1 MTINWKKILFGISDE
16 KLDPYFH
23 LERTEEYKLVEV
35 KEALAK
41 AELPEA
47 LHLLSTLPSA
57 AIEPHVIA
65 LSARYHRLEE
75 EQLRGI
81 LNYEDHQIGLN
92 RLSSDILKLLQ
103 LLEKTFQPETTIQE
117 VKANLRQLYLQ
128 RLQDKLADRHPINI
142 QCAYSLTG
150 TDWDRAQ
157 IAYDDIVLEQK
168 EVSTSL
174 ERIFDEH
181 RGRLLVIGEPGA
193 GKTSLLLQL
202 ADALLQRRENR
213 VPVILNLATWNET
226 YKNFEHW
233 LLETLP
239 RAGSVSKAYAKTLVL
254 EDRLLPLFDG
264 LDEVKA
270 ENRQACL
277 DAIAQYGQVAEHQ
290 YVICSRTREYSEI
303 GEAPVYAQIELQ
315 PLKAEQIRAE
325 LENSAQPEAKF
336 LLHAITQDP
345 LLAEVVRNPFYFNT
359 TQLLLASMKS
369 YASLG
374 IQAGTVE
381 ELQVALVEKFVAQ
394 QLNTTV
400 KTAFPAE
407 KSRKWLGFMAKKME
421 ENGVVVFE
429 LVDLNLGW
437 LDRKWVYYLLGISWF
452 LVSGTV
458 GYVIAGGPIILI
470 SIILLIIWSIISP
483 NRIKERGTL
492 YWSPIALKSKVL
504 KNIVLGFCFWAI
516 GMAILFSQI
525 YYVEKLA
532 TLNLSEEAFM
542 LILSF
547 PFFFLS
553 LHYFFA
559 KRSLILI
566 LAFSLFVVG
575 SFVPNW
581 VVFLLFISLVIF
593 ANGLDR
599 KGYNQKT
606 KRYDSIFNSLSIW
619 VIFFIT
625 FTSLSTYYDIYILKE
640 TTYLIDIFIDLLFPL
655 QLTLFFSF
663 GRFILILF
671 ALQIPKKIP
680 LNLLSFLR
688 EMDARHIFE
697 SPGGSWRFRHKILQD
712 YFIQEYERMERMGVF
727 PKYS

>member
-47 LHLLSTLPSA
+47 LHLLSTLTSA
-57 AIEPHVIA
+57 AIESHVIA

-75 EQLRGI
+75 EQLQGI
-81 LNYEDHQIGLN
+81 LNYQDYQIGLN

-103 LLEKTFQPETTIQE
+103 LLEKTFQPESTIQE

-239 RAGSVSKAYAKTLVL
+239 RAGSISKAYAKTLVL

-270 ENRQACL
+270 EHRQACL

-290 YVICSRTREYSEI
+290 YVICSRTREYAEI

-336 LLHAITQDP
+336 LLHAIEQAP

-374 IQAGTVE
+374 IQASTVE
-381 ELQVALVEKFVAQ
+381 ELQVALVEKFVVQ

-400 KTAFPAE
+400 KTAFSAE

-421 ENGVVVFE
+421 ERGLVVFE

-437 LDRKWVYYLLGISWF
+437 LDRKWVYYFTAIQWFIISIAIALYYKDSFLALICACLGTAWLYSISDKFDSHRRLAWKFENVKNVLSFVGLMMVLPF
-452 LVSGTV
+452 LFSM
-458 GYVIAGGPIILI
+458 IGGMFMGIIILYFFMGMLAMKRVFELKTNFLNYFFPALLI
-470 SIILLIIWSIISP
+470 QFIDIPPKFKTTLYLLLFLFAKGLVPTHSFKGRSAYSCFFYSFINEFIYIIPAFVVSLNSILSLNVLGNITNQSKSVIYILLILS
-483 NRIKERGTL
+483 TL
-492 YWSPIALKSKVL
+492 P
-504 KNIVLGFCFWAI
+504 
-516 GMAILFSQI
+516 
-525 YYVEKLA
+525 
-532 TLNLSEEAFM
+532 
-542 LILSF
+542 
-547 PFFFLS
+547 
-553 LHYFFA
+553 
-559 KRSLILI
+559 
-566 LAFSLFVVG
+566 
-575 SFVPNW
+575 
-581 VVFLLFISLVIF
+581 FLLFVRYIFLRISLVIQE
-593 ANGLDR
+593 G
-599 KGYNQKT
+599 
-606 KRYDSIFNSLSIW
+606 
-619 VIFFIT
+619 
-625 FTSLSTYYDIYILKE
+625 FT
-640 TTYLIDIFIDLLFPL
+640 
-655 QLTLFFSF
+655 
-663 GRFILILF
+663 R
-671 ALQIPKKIP
+671 
-680 LNLLSFLR
+680 NLVKFMK

-712 YFIQEYERMERMGVF
+712 YFIQEYERMERERAL

>member
-35 KEALAK
+35 KAALAK
-41 AELPEA
+41 AELPEV

-75 EQLRGI
+75 EQLQGI
-81 LNYEDHQIGLN
+81 LNYQDYQIGLN

-103 LLEKTFQPETTIQE
+103 LLEKTFQPESIIQE

-213 VPVILNLATWNET
+213 VPVILNLATWNDT

-239 RAGSVSKAYAKTLVL
+239 RAGSLSKAYAKTLVL

-270 ENRQACL
+270 EHRQACL

-290 YVICSRTREYSEI
+290 YVICSRTREYAEI

-336 LLHAITQDP
+336 LLHAIEQDP

-369 YASLG
+369 YTSLG
-374 IQAGTVE
+374 IQASTVE
-381 ELQVALVEKFVAQ
+381 ELQGALVEKFVAQ

-421 ENGVVVFE
+421 ENGLVVFE

-437 LDRKWVYYLLGISWF
+437 LERKWVYYLLGISWF

-532 TLNLSEEAFM
+532 PLNLSEEAFM
-542 LILSF
+542 LIPF

-566 LAFSLFVVG
+566 LAFSLVVVG

-671 ALQIPKKIP
+671 TLQMPKKIP

-712 YFIQEYERMERMGVF
+712 YFIQEHERMERERVL
-727 PKYS
+727 PN

>member
-81 LNYEDHQIGLN
+81 LNYQDYQIGLN

-103 LLEKTFQPETTIQE
+103 LLEKTFQPESTIQE

-168 EVSTSL
+168 EVSASL

-213 VPVILNLATWNET
+213 IPVILNLATWSET

-270 ENRQACL
+270 EHRQACL

-290 YVICSRTREYSEI
+290 YVICSRTREYAEI

-315 PLKAEQIRAE
+315 PLKAEQIRSE
-325 LENSAQPEAKF
+325 LENSTQPEAKF
-336 LLHAITQDP
+336 LLHAIEQDP

-374 IQAGTVE
+374 IQARTVA

-400 KTAFPAE
+400 KTAFSAE

-437 LDRKWVYYLLGISWF
+437 LERKWPYYFIVFCIYILAGAIANFPLKCLLYLSFSLVWLFFISNKFDSHKKILWRFSRIKKALWF
-452 LVSGTV
+452 IPIFGLLFLTLEEIGSISGHK
-458 GYVIAGGPIILI
+458 L
-470 SIILLIIWSIISP
+470 SFSDILLTIGTTMMIIAYLPKLIP
-483 NRIKERGTL
+483 LLKEHFL
-492 YWSPIALKSKVL
+492 
-504 KNIVLGFCFWAI
+504 
-516 GMAILFSQI
+516 I
-525 YYVEKLA
+525 Y
-532 TLNLSEEAFM
+532 
-542 LILSF
+542 
-547 PFFFLS
+547 
-553 LHYFFA
+553 
-559 KRSLILI
+559 
-566 LAFSLFVVG
+566 
-575 SFVPNW
+575 
-581 VVFLLFISLVIF
+581 ISLVI
-593 ANGLDR
+593 
-599 KGYNQKT
+599 
-606 KRYDSIFNSLSIW
+606 IFLN
-619 VIFFIT
+619 
-625 FTSLSTYYDIYILKE
+625 
-640 TTYLIDIFIDLLFPL
+640 IDISTQYKIIGLLIAFLFTYGLEKKELYRRTTVYSPFYSAFLNESIYVFALFTLGL
-655 QLTLFFSF
+655 QIGFFQKSQSVS
-663 GRFILILF
+663 GIPILIISVL
-671 ALQIPKKIP
+671 LGVIPFLLIARHFIVRLILLIEKKLTIR
-680 LNLLSFLR
+680 LAKFMK
-688 EMDARHIFE
+688 EMDARHFFE

-712 YFIQEYERMERMGVF
+712 YFTQEYERMERERQN
-727 PKYS
+727 

>member
-1 MTINWKKILFGISDE
+1 M
-16 KLDPYFH
+16 
-23 LERTEEYKLVEV
+23 EV

-75 EQLRGI
+75 EQLQGT
-81 LNYEDHQIGLN
+81 LNYEAYQIGLN

-103 LLEKTFQPETTIQE
+103 LLEKTFQPESTIQE

-270 ENRQACL
+270 EHRQACL
-277 DAIAQYGQVAEHQ
+277 DTIAQYGQVAEHQ
-290 YVICSRTREYSEI
+290 YVICSRTREYAEI

-336 LLHAITQDP
+336 LLHAIEQDP

-369 YASLG
+369 YTSLG
-374 IQAGTVE
+374 IQASTVE
-381 ELQVALVEKFVAQ
+381 ELQEALVEKFVAQ

-400 KTAFPAE
+400 KTAFSAE

-421 ENGVVVFE
+421 ERGLVVFE
-429 LVDLNLGW
+429 LVDLNLKW
-437 LDRKWVYYLLGISWF
+437 LPTDRWYYFLGCCVFIF
-452 LVSGTV
+452 PP
-458 GYVIAGGPIILI
+458 A
-470 SIILLIIWSIISP
+470 
-483 NRIKERGTL
+483 L
-492 YWSPIALKSKVL
+492 Y
-504 KNIVLGFCFWAI
+504 
-516 GMAILFSQI
+516 
-525 YYVEKLA
+525 
-532 TLNLSEEAFM
+532 
-542 LILSF
+542 
-547 PFFFLS
+547 
-553 LHYFFA
+553 
-559 KRSLILI
+559 
-566 LAFSLFVVG
+566 SLFQKDAGVFIG
-575 SFVPNW
+575 CF
-581 VVFLLFISLVIF
+581 FLLFVWLFNVSDKFNAPKSLEWSFTKMKSKHKEILVGFIALMSWLIFKLKGINTDYWDFLLFAAGSTTEYSVRFLLILLVPTIATVFKNAVVVFTIAIFFLFFNAGLVLKRPFYKKVSPYSSFLASYFRELSYLFVLIF
-593 ANGLDR
+593 AVHFRFWAEERGMRFSWQEL
-599 KGYNQKT
+599 
-606 KRYDSIFNSLSIW
+606 F
-619 VIFFIT
+619 
-625 FTSLSTYYDIYILKE
+625 
-640 TTYLIDIFIDLLFPL
+640 IFIIPFPFYLYVRHLLLRVVLWYSNFLPL
-655 QLTLFFSF
+655 DFLT
-663 GRFILILF
+663 
-671 ALQIPKKIP
+671 
-680 LNLLSFLR
+680 FLR

-712 YFIQEYERMERMGVF
+712 YFIQEYERVERE
-727 PKYS
+727 

>member
-47 LHLLSTLPSA
+47 LHLLSTLSSV

-81 LNYEDHQIGLN
+81 LNYQDYQIGLN

-103 LLEKTFQPETTIQE
+103 LLEKTFQPESTIQE

-239 RAGSVSKAYAKTLVL
+239 RAGSISKAYAKTLVL

-270 ENRQACL
+270 EHRQACL

-290 YVICSRTREYSEI
+290 YVICSRTREYTEI

-336 LLHAITQDP
+336 LLHAIEQDP

-369 YASLG
+369 YTSLG
-374 IQAGTVE
+374 IQASTVE

-400 KTAFPAE
+400 KTAFSAE
-407 KSRKWLGFMAKKME
+407 KSRRWLGFMAKKME
-421 ENGVVVFE
+421 ERGLVVFE

-437 LDRKWVYYLLGISWF
+437 LPIQGWGWYSFWGFCVF
-452 LVSGTV
+452 MFF
-458 GYVIAGGPIILI
+458 PIIH
-470 SIILLIIWSIISP
+470 SITQEDVVS
-483 NRIKERGTL
+483 
-492 YWSPIALKSKVL
+492 
-504 KNIVLGFCFWAI
+504 
-516 GMAILFSQI
+516 
-525 YYVEKLA
+525 
-532 TLNLSEEAFM
+532 
-542 LILSF
+542 
-547 PFFFLS
+547 
-553 LHYFFA
+553 
-559 KRSLILI
+559 SLILFFISFIFSFIWLVGFSEKFNVPKSPVWSFAKMNSQYKKIIAALITLIVWLLLKINKTNSELLDLLLIAPFFTLESELGVISFFVVMLTSTILRLGITTVPTFI
-566 LAFSLFVVG
+566 LA
-575 SFVPNW
+575 
-581 VVFLLFISLVIF
+581 VFLTFFNAGFAMKSPFSDKSNPYSGLLSSYFREVMYVFTFFFVFHFEAWVRERDVLFYWQEIFIFVIPLPF
-593 ANGLDR
+593 YLYVRHLLLRIELWN
-599 KGYNQKT
+599 
-606 KRYDSIFNSLSIW
+606 NSL
-619 VIFFIT
+619 
-625 FTSLSTYYDIYILKE
+625 L
-640 TTYLIDIFIDLLFPL
+640 
-655 QLTLFFSF
+655 
-663 GRFILILF
+663 
-671 ALQIPKKIP
+671 P
-680 LNLLSFLR
+680 LNLLTFLR

-697 SPGGSWRFRHKILQD
+697 SPGGTWRFRHKILQD
-712 YFIQEYERMERMGVF
+712 YFIQEYERMERGLR
-727 PKYS
+727 K

>member
-75 EQLRGI
+75 EQLQGI
-81 LNYEDHQIGLN
+81 LNYQDYQIGLN

-103 LLEKTFQPETTIQE
+103 LLEKTFQPENTIQE

-168 EVSTSL
+168 EASTSL

-270 ENRQACL
+270 EHRQACL

-290 YVICSRTREYSEI
+290 YVICSRTREYAEI

-336 LLHAITQDP
+336 LLHAIAQDP

-374 IQAGTVE
+374 IQACTVE

-400 KTAFPAE
+400 KTAFSAE

-421 ENGVVVFE
+421 ENGLVVFG
-429 LVDLNLGW
+429 LIDLKLNWTKLYMLYFFLGSYFA
-437 LDRKWVYYLLGISWF
+437 LF
-452 LVSGTV
+452 L
-458 GYVIAGGPIILI
+458 
-470 SIILLIIWSIISP
+470 
-483 NRIKERGTL
+483 
-492 YWSPIALKSKVL
+492 WSPIL
-504 KNIVLGFCFWAI
+504 
-516 GMAILFSQI
+516 
-525 YYVEKLA
+525 
-532 TLNLSEEAFM
+532 
-542 LILSF
+542 
-547 PFFFLS
+547 
-553 LHYFFA
+553 
-559 KRSLILI
+559 
-566 LAFSLFVVG
+566 
-575 SFVPNW
+575 
-581 VVFLLFISLVIF
+581 
-593 ANGLDR
+593 
-599 KGYNQKT
+599 
-606 KRYDSIFNSLSIW
+606 
-619 VIFFIT
+619 
-625 FTSLSTYYDIYILKE
+625 
-640 TTYLIDIFIDLLFPL
+640 
-655 QLTLFFSF
+655 
-663 GRFILILF
+663 
-671 ALQIPKKIP
+671 
-680 LNLLSFLR
+680 
-688 EMDARHIFE
+688 
-697 SPGGSWRFRHKILQD
+697 
-712 YFIQEYERMERMGVF
+712 
-727 PKYS
+727 

>member
-81 LNYEDHQIGLN
+81 LNYQDYQIGLN

-103 LLEKTFQPETTIQE
+103 LLEKTFQPESTIQE

-239 RAGSVSKAYAKTLVL
+239 RAGSLSKAYAKTLVL

-270 ENRQACL
+270 EHRQACL
-277 DAIAQYGQVAEHQ
+277 DAIAQYGRVAEHQ
-290 YVICSRTREYSEI
+290 YVICSRTREYAEI

-315 PLKAEQIRAE
+315 PLKAEQIRTE

-336 LLHAITQDP
+336 LLHAIQNDP

-359 TQLLLASMKS
+359 TQLLLVSMKS
-369 YASLG
+369 YTSLD
-374 IQAGTVE
+374 IQASTVE
-381 ELQVALVEKFVAQ
+381 ELQVALVEKFVEQ

-400 KTAFPAE
+400 KTAFSAE

-421 ENGVVVFE
+421 ERGLVVFE

-437 LDRKWVYYLLGISWF
+437 LERKWVYYLLGIMWIAWVGILFFENKENLVVILFLPFLGLLWLITSSFSFKSDRLVTWRLKA
-452 LVSGTV
+452 LVSQTKKIFLLWSL
-458 GYVIAGGPIILI
+458 YIAFEIFNNSVADLYNTESMKNVLLAYSSAIFYFAIIFYILRK
-470 SIILLIIWSIISP
+470 SVLYTILLFLFVVFAA
-483 NRIKERGTL
+483 NNTL
-492 YWSPIALKSKVL
+492 PEWVEWLGLFILTIYV
-504 KNIVLGFCFWAI
+504 NGIVLESHQQSGKGYTPFVISLWFWIMTLIVI
-516 GMAILFSQI
+516 GILWFTASK
-525 YYVEKLA
+525 E
-532 TLNLSEEAFM
+532 
-542 LILSF
+542 
-547 PFFFLS
+547 
-553 LHYFFA
+553 HY
-559 KRSLILI
+559 LILI
-566 LAFSLFVVG
+566 IAVMIVALILLPF
-575 SFVPNW
+575 
-581 VVFLLFISLVIF
+581 FLIGKHLLIRI
-593 ANGLDR
+593 
-599 KGYNQKT
+599 T
-606 KRYDSIFNSLSIW
+606 
-619 VIFFIT
+619 IFFECKLP
-625 FTSLSTYYDIYILKE
+625 FHFL
-640 TTYLIDIFIDLLFPL
+640 
-655 QLTLFFSF
+655 
-663 GRFILILF
+663 
-671 ALQIPKKIP
+671 A
-680 LNLLSFLR
+680 FLR

-712 YFIQEYERMERMGVF
+712 YFIQEYERKERERVLQN
-727 PKYS
+727 

>member
-23 LERTEEYKLVEV
+23 LERTEEYKLLEV

-47 LHLLSTLPSA
+47 LHLLSTFPSA

-81 LNYEDHQIGLN
+81 LNYQDYQIGLN

-103 LLEKTFQPETTIQE
+103 LLEKTFQPESTIQE

-239 RAGSVSKAYAKTLVL
+239 RAGSISKAYAKTLVL

-270 ENRQACL
+270 EHRQACL
-277 DAIAQYGQVAEHQ
+277 DTIAQYGQVAEHQ
-290 YVICSRTREYSEI
+290 YVICSRTREYAEI

-336 LLHAITQDP
+336 LLHAIEQNL

-374 IQAGTVE
+374 IQASTVE
-381 ELQVALVEKFVAQ
+381 ELQVALVEKFVTQ

-400 KTAFPAE
+400 KTAFSAE
-407 KSRKWLGFMAKKME
+407 KSRRWLGFMAKKME
-421 ENGVVVFE
+421 ERGLVVFE
-429 LVDLNLGW
+429 LMDLNLGW
-437 LDRKWVYYLLGISWF
+437 LDRKWVYYVLGINWLF
-452 LVSGTV
+452 LVGFLFCFIEGV
-458 GYVIAGGPIILI
+458 KFIMYPVFI
-470 SIILLIIWSIISP
+470 SIIWSIVSP
-483 NRIKERGTL
+483 TKFKEKGTV
-492 YWSPIALKSKVL
+492 YWSSLVLRKKILKS
-504 KNIVLGFCFWAI
+504 IVLGFCFWALL
-516 GMAILFSQI
+516 MLILDVFK
-525 YYVEKLA
+525 YYIDELA
-532 TLNLSEEAFM
+532 TLNLSEEVLVLMFSPFLVLSMYYFFARRLVFM
-542 LILSF
+542 LI
-547 PFFFLS
+547 
-553 LHYFFA
+553 
-559 KRSLILI
+559 
-566 LAFSLFVVG
+566 FSLFIVLTVNIL
-575 SFVPNW
+575 PNW
-581 VVFLLFISLVIF
+581 AAFLFFIFLIMI
-593 ANGLDR
+593 ANGLGR
-599 KGYNQKT
+599 KEHNQKT
-606 KRYDSIFNSLSIW
+606 KYYDSIFYSISIW
-619 VIFFIT
+619 VLFFVVSTVFLANFEICT
-625 FTSLSTYYDIYILKE
+625 LKDEFYPNEVVSNFLLS
-640 TTYLIDIFIDLLFPL
+640 L
-655 QLTLFFSF
+655 QLAPFFSF
-663 GRFILILF
+663 GRLFLILF
-671 ALQIPKKIP
+671 ALQLTKKIP

-712 YFIQEYERMERMGVF
+712 YFIQEYERMERERQN
-727 PKYS
+727 

>member
-23 LERTEEYKLVEV
+23 LERTEEYKLLEV

-47 LHLLSTLPSA
+47 LHFLSTLPSA

-81 LNYEDHQIGLN
+81 LNYQDYQIGLN

-103 LLEKTFQPETTIQE
+103 LLEKTFQPESTIQE

-157 IAYDDIVLEQK
+157 IAYYDIVLEQK

-270 ENRQACL
+270 EHRQACL
-277 DAIAQYGQVAEHQ
+277 DAIAQYGQVAGHQ
-290 YVICSRTREYSEI
+290 YVICSRTREYAEI

-336 LLHAITQDP
+336 LLHAIQNDP

-374 IQAGTVE
+374 IQASTVH

-421 ENGVVVFE
+421 ENGLVVFE

-437 LDRKWVYYLLGISWF
+437 LDRKWVYYLLGF
-452 LVSGTV
+452 LW
-458 GYVIAGGPIILI
+458 IAWIGIP
-470 SIILLIIWSIISP
+470 
-483 NRIKERGTL
+483 
-492 YWSPIALKSKVL
+492 A
-504 KNIVLGFCFWAI
+504 IVLD
-516 GMAILFSQI
+516 S
-525 YYVEKLA
+525 
-532 TLNLSEEAFM
+532 
-542 LILSF
+542 
-547 PFFFLS
+547 
-553 LHYFFA
+553 A
-559 KRSLILI
+559 KAALI
-566 LAFSLFVVG
+566 LAVLGLLWLMTSSSSFKIDRLGTWRLKALVNQMKNIFLILFLYIIYIISIVLIEFFYEIDLMNDKSLRFLLNFFDIIFLFYLFRK
-575 SFVPNW
+575 SMLYT
-581 VVFLLFISLVIF
+581 FLLFIIADF
-593 ANGLDR
+593 A
-599 KGYNQKT
+599 QA
-606 KRYDSIFNSLSIW
+606 NSLPVWVTLLALFILTIYLNGIVWKSYQQSGKAYIPFIISIRFW
-619 VIFFIT
+619 IITIIIIGILWFIW
-625 FTSLSTYYDIYILKE
+625 DNQE
-640 TTYLIDIFIDLLFPL
+640 DYLISIPAIIII
-655 QLTLFFSF
+655 T
-663 GRFILILF
+663 LILLPF
-671 ALQIPKKIP
+671 FLIGKHLLIRITLALERKLPFQFPT
-680 LNLLSFLR
+680 FLR
-688 EMDARHIFE
+688 EIHARHIFE

-712 YFIQEYERMERMGVF
+712 YFIQEYERMERED
-727 PKYS
+727 